1 MMTLMTG
8 LCTTTAAQKPWAH
21 AEMQDS
27 DEEIWQVES
36 QAANLLCTQYS
47 NIMASRAVTSTDS
60 DVQQQTQLCASQ
72 NANSLK
78 SQA

>member
-27 DEEIWQVES
+27 DEEIWQ
-36 QAANLLCTQYS
+36 CTRGKSSSEFALYSVLQYYG
-47 NIMASRAVTSTDS
+47 
-60 DVQQQTQLCASQ
+60 
-72 NANSLK
+72 LK
-78 SQA
+78 GSH